1 MKNYFG
7 YYVEDELVWVGVY
20 EGKRMDRKVYELFS
34 YEYVE
39 IFEV

>member
-1 MKNYFG
+1 M
-7 YYVEDELVWVGVY
+7 WVGVY

-39 IFEV
+39 IFEAQDCRDLD